1 MFCLAETQLLTVLKL
16 AATSSLAATL
26 AAFGL
31 ILLLTRL
38 KVPLSIGILA
48 GAVALDLLFGHGAL
62 ETLRLSLLGAVQPQT
77 IGLVVIVVM
86 MLALSETMR
95 RAGQLDEIVAM
106 ARPLLRRPA
115 VAMAA
120 LPALIGLMP
129 MPGGAQLSAPMVEA
143 AAGGTKV
150 AADRL
155 SAINYWFRHIWEH
168 FWPLY
173 PGVMVT
179 LSLTRSDAASFA
191 LHQFPLSILMVASG
205 LLIFWRSHPD
215 LHRVGPSARA
225 GQARRLIW
233 ATSTIWVILIVWGAA
248 RALLSLLADT
258 PADGDASAAL
268 RRYGPLAAGLAVSL
282 LWTVRMNRLTARDV
296 LAVVRRTSIYKLAAV
311 VVSVMVF
318 WYAIQQAGA
327 AGRIAGELAAL
338 HVPAEVVVAVLPL
351 IAGLMTGLAVGFAG
365 TSFPIVLAV
374 VAAMPGEPS
383 IRPYVA
389 LAYAF
394 GHIGQMLSPLH
405 ICQIL
410 SNEYFSA
417 RSRAVY
423 RRLMAP
429 AAAMAVLSV
438 AYFLVLKLLV
448 G

>member
-1 MFCLAETQLLTVLKL
+1 MFCLGETEFLTALKL
-16 AATSSLAATL
+16 AAGSSLAATL

-48 GAVALDLLFGHGAL
+48 GAVALDLLFGRGAV
-62 ETLRLSLLGAVQPQT
+62 ETVRLSVLGAVQPQT

-95 RAGQLDEIVAM
+95 RAGQLDEIVAL

-191 LHQFPLSILMVASG
+191 LHQFPLSILMVLSG
-205 LLIFWRSHPD
+205 LLIFWRSDPD
-215 LHRVGPSARA
+215 LHRGGAAPRA
-225 GQARRLIW
+225 GQARKLFW
-233 ATSTIWVILIVWGAA
+233 ATSTIWVILIVWGAV
-248 RALLSLLADT
+248 RAMLS
-258 PADGDASAAL
+258 L

-282 LWTVRMNRLTARDV
+282 LWTARMNRLTSRDV
-296 LAVVRRTSIYKLAAV
+296 LAVVKRPSIYKLAAV

-327 AGRIAGELAAL
+327 AGRIAAELADL
-338 HVPAEVVVAVLPL
+338 HVPAEVVVAVLPF

-389 LAYAF
+389 LAYSF
-394 GHIGQMLSPLH
+394 GHLGQMLSPLH

-417 RSRAVY
+417 RSRTVY

-438 AYFLVLKLLV
+438 AYFLLLKLLV